1 MRIRDGSGLTGAVV
15 FLVAL
20 LIGVVPL
27 YVVMALDPAA
37 GEGWIPVLMWIPALA
52 GVAARLVTG
61 RRFVVGRPSVRTLS
75 LSAVPILLVLAL
87 YAGASAVGLLE
98 WLGLESVPRI
108 GTVLLGLGSALVVVI
123 GEELGWRGYLLPQLR
138 TRYGFL
144 AANALVV
151 GIWFAYHVPV
161 ILIPGVYGNEGLPLW
176 TNLLFFLIVVS
187 GFGFFVGWLWELH
200 HDVWSATSAHTL
212 WNSLI
217 QSVYT
222 VMFVSASAWWMGE
235 FGVLASIAMIA
246 LLVVGLRGGRRY
258 ERPLGDDL
266 TRARDRKPGRP
277 APA

>member
-1 MRIRDGSGLTGAVV
+1 MQFRNGSGLSGAVV
-15 FLVAL
+15 YLLALVV
-20 LIGVVPL
+20 GVVPL
-27 YVVMALDPAA
+27 YVVMALDPDAA
-37 GEGWIPVLMWIPALA
+37 EGWIPVLMWIPALA
-52 GVAARLVTG
+52 GVAARLITG
-61 RRFVVGRPSVRTLS
+61 RRFVLGRPSVRTLL

-87 YAGASAVGLLE
+87 YAGASAVGLLD
-98 WLGLESVPRI
+98 WLGLESFPGI
-108 GTVLLGLGSALVVVI
+108 GTVLMGLGSALVVVI

-144 AANALVV
+144 AANAMVV
-151 GIWFAYHVPV
+151 AIWFAYHVPV

-176 TNLLFFLIVVS
+176 ANLLFFLLVVS

-235 FGVLASIAMIA
+235 FGVLAGVAMLA
-246 LLVVGLRGGRRY
+246 LLVVALRGGRRY
-258 ERPLGDDL
+258 EQALGDDL
-266 TRARDRKPGRP
+266 TRPRDRKSPRP
-277 APA
+277 SPA